1 MYFIQSPTGFRNM
14 TGEMTGTAI
23 KRIILKKIKQTKI
36 PLPPIQ
42 EQTLIVQEIE
52 SRLSVAD
59 KLAETIL
66 TSLQKAEALRQSI
79 LKKAF
84 EGRLLSDAEVEACRK
99 EADWEPVEKLL
110 ERIKQEKR
118 KKEIFT

>member
-42 EQTLIVQEIE
+42 EQTKIVQEIE

-99 EADWEPVEKLL
+99 ETDWEPVEKLL